1 MYQKRVQLKMSN
13 IQTTTLPNGLRVIT
27 DHVPSMHSV
36 ALGIWV
42 GVGTRHEN
50 LAQNGVAHMVEHML
64 FKGTEKRSALQIAE
78 ELENVGGSMNAY
90 TSREVTSYH
99 VHLLAEDAAHGL
111 DVMADMYLNSVLPQN
126 EIERERDVILQ
137 EIGMCNDTPDD
148 LVFDIFS
155 ETAYPDQ
162 ALGAPIL
169 GRAHNIEN
177 MSQSDLQGY
186 IDCFYKPAN
195 TVVSAAGGVDH
206 DEFARQVEA
215 LFSAQASSEAC
226 SYKDATYRGGET
238 RLVKDLEQSH
248 FILGFQG
255 IPRLDDDYYT
265 AQTLST
271 ILGSGMSSRLFQE
284 VREKRGL
291 VYSIFSYHSGF
302 QDDGQFGIYAGT
314 SPENLDEIIPVI
326 CDEVLKIG
334 ADVTEEELTRAKLQ
348 LKAGM
353 LMGRES
359 MMTRADQQAKYMLFR
374 GENFDLDALIARIEN
389 VDMNAIKRVADKIFT
404 SKPTLAALG
413 PLDKL
418 EEYGRIEERLA
429 A

>member
-1 MYQKRVQLKMSN
+1 MSG
-13 IQTTTLPNGLRVIT
+13 IQTTTLENGLRVVT
-27 DHVPSMHSV
+27 DTVPSMHSV

-64 FKGTEKRSALQIAE
+64 FKGTKKRNAFEIAE
-78 ELENVGGSMNAY
+78 ELENVGASVNAY
-90 TSREVTSYH
+90 TSREITSYH
-99 VHLLAEDAAHGL
+99 VHLLSQDTQLGL
-111 DVMADMYLNSVLPQN
+111 DVMADMYLNSTLPPE
-126 EIERERDVILQ
+126 EIERERGVILQ
-137 EIGMCNDTPDD
+137 EIGMSNDTPDD
-148 LVFDIFS
+148 LVFDIYS
-155 ETAYPDQ
+155 ETAYPKQ
-162 ALGAPIL
+162 SLGAPIL
-169 GRAHNIEN
+169 GRAHNIEA
-177 MSQSDLQGY
+177 MSQQDLQGY
-186 IDCFYKPAN
+186 IDEFYKPSN
-195 TVVSAAGGVDH
+195 TVISAAGGVDH
-206 DEFARQVEA
+206 DEFVSQVRT
-215 LFSAQASSEAC
+215 LFAHQTQSEA
-226 SYKDATYRGGET
+226 STYKAADYKGGEI
-238 RLVKDLEQSH
+238 RLPKELEQSH

-255 IPRLDDDYYT
+255 LARTDEDYYT

-291 VYSIFSYHSGF
+291 VYSIFSYHSGY

-314 SPENLDEIIPVI
+314 GPEKLDEIIPVV
-326 CDEVLKIG
+326 CDEVLKVG
-334 ADVTEEELTRAKLQ
+334 QDVTEEELTRAKSQ
-348 LKAGM
+348 LKAGL

-374 GENFDLDALIARIEN
+374 DSAFDADILIDQIES
-389 VDMNAIKRVADKIFT
+389 VDTAAIKRIAEKIFS

-418 EEYGRIEERLA
+418 ESYEHIEQRLA

>member
-1 MYQKRVQLKMSN
+1 MS
-13 IQTTTLPNGLRVIT
+13 IQTTTLKNGLRIIT
-27 DHVPSMHSV
+27 DHVPSMHSA

-64 FKGTEKRSALQIAE
+64 FKGTKTRSALQIAE

-90 TSREVTSYH
+90 TSRELTSYH

-111 DVMADMYLNSVLPQN
+111 NVMADMYLNSTLPDD
-126 EIERERDVILQ
+126 EIQREREVILQ
-137 EIGMCNDTPDD
+137 EIGMTNDTPDD

-169 GRAHNIEN
+169 GRSANIEN
-177 MSQSDLQGY
+177 MSKGDLQTY
-186 IDCFYKPAN
+186 IDQFYTPAN
-195 TVVSAAGGVDH
+195 TVVSAAGGIDH
-206 DEFARQVEA
+206 DAFVNQIETLFAHRP
-215 LFSAQASSEAC
+215 SSKP
-226 SYKDATYRGGET
+226 SNYKDAVYQGGET

-255 IPRLDDDYYT
+255 LGRLDEDYYA
-265 AQTLST
+265 AQILST

-291 VYSIFSYHSGF
+291 VYSIFSYHSGY

-314 SPENLDEIIPVI
+314 GPEKLDEIIPVI
-326 CDEVLKIG
+326 CDEVLKVG
-334 ADVTEEELTRAKLQ
+334 SDVSEEELARAKAQ

-359 MMTRADQQAKYMLFR
+359 MMTRADQQAKYLLFR
-374 GENFDLDALIARIEN
+374 DRAFDLDALIAAIDK
-389 VDMNAIKRVADKIFT
+389 VDRAAIKRVADKIFT
-404 SKPTLAALG
+404 SRPTLAALG

-418 EEYGRIEERLA
+418 EDYGRIEERLA